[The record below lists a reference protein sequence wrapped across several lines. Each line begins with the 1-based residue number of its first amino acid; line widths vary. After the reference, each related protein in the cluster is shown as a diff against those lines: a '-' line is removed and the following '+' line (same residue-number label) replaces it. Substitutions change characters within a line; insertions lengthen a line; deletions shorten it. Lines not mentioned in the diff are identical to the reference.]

1 MTIHI
6 SQAMAAY
13 ITKTFNVSLS
23 DFAKNS
29 ETLESATIW
38 LESTAKTSADPT
50 FMPVSSDSI
59 FLIKNY
65 GNDLP
70 LVLCFID
77 PKTLKPCGH
86 LVIPAL
92 ETLTSNQLHT
102 LLDIL

>member
-1 MTIHI
+1 
-6 SQAMAAY
+6 MAAY

-29 ETLESATIW
+29 ESIESAITW
-38 LESTAKTSADPT
+38 LESMAKISADLT
-50 FMPVSSDSI
+50 STHVSSDTI
-59 FLIKNY
+59 FMIKNY
-65 GNDLP
+65 GEGLP

-77 PKTLKPCGH
+77 PKTLNYCGH

-102 LLDIL
+102 LHDIL